1 MSHAAIPSD
10 EASERQGDDVSR
22 LVALLGDTLD
32 VAHMRRMAE
41 SLGVADLLERLLAD
55 PPKA

>member
-1 MSHAAIPSD
+1 
-10 EASERQGDDVSR
+10 

-41 SLGVADLLERLLAD
+41 SLGVADLLERLLAS
-55 PPKA
+55 PPAA

>member
-1 MSHAAIPSD
+1 M
-10 EASERQGDDVSR
+10 
-22 LVALLGDTLD
+22 VALLGDTLN